1 MKVMVRAIHM
11 HLDNNNSLITNI
23 QFNRYTACMQ
33 TKKIE
38 LWCMWGNS
46 CCDFEEGRE
55 DMGIDRANLC
65 ISWGSVLLFCSDEI
79 LNDWT
84 LDEPWLVFI
93 DPLTL
98 YWWLVSSALNTYD
111 PLSQVHTQV
120 KLCEMHEFHL
130 CTSETLLAT
139 QDSLVGTRAHA
150 AIPCGSNVS
159 TVVLPVRAYMGFAGR
174 LLKS

>member
-111 PLSQVHTQV
+111 PLPLIQEIAREVTYTITGRGGSIIDLNT
-120 KLCEMHEFHL
+120 KCEGEGCDGL
-130 CTSETLLAT
+130 
-139 QDSLVGTRAHA
+139 
-150 AIPCGSNVS
+150 
-159 TVVLPVRAYMGFAGR
+159 GR
-174 LLKS
+174 WTYTY